1 MFEPTSPSQ
10 GRRLRGVQ
18 METSAPT
25 TFRHRHSRDGT
36 WDSICTKCYLTVE
49 TALLEEELA
58 GAERSHDCVKL
69 LAFRMG
75 LKPPLSEPVEDTHDL
90 QVTDKVGTHD

>member
-1 MFEPTSPSQ
+1 
-10 GRRLRGVQ
+10 
-18 METSAPT
+18 
-25 TFRHRHSRDGT
+25 
-36 WDSICTKCYLTVE
+36 VE